1 MTPTELDGRQVM
13 VAARAH
19 LEADAAATLRDA
31 NRRGG
36 QSCALAAE
44 KTGKR
49 KTCMFLNQRQT
60 SSLMNAEW
68 QQESRCMSIAVLMGT
83 DGI

>member
-36 QSCALAAE
+36 SHVRLLRKRRE
-44 KTGKR
+44 KEKPV
-49 KTCMFLNQRQT
+49 CF
-60 SSLMNAEW
+60 
-68 QQESRCMSIAVLMGT
+68 
-83 DGI
+83 